1 MKQSTKV
8 IVIALVSVVL
18 GLLIGSWPKLSDT
31 TPPVLSSESWLD
43 HDCAA
48 VHPKGT
54 DAVHHGGAPSHPVFG
69 QIEVFYVA
77 RDADNGV
84 YVGATLDGEKVA
96 VERMEED
103 AAFRLVIDAEAL
115 DEGEHVLEVDIHD
128 QSFRGNAIPLTRTFV
143 VDRTPP
149 VLTLAKSSKE
159 AGQGTTAAI
168 FVRSSEPL
176 QRLDGTLDEDD
187 LPRFV
192 ALDEGLTWRTLTGIS
207 VKQET
212 GETDLRIDA
221 VDAAGHV
228 ATLQTPLMVTA
239 TDFPEGGFIKL
250 SPKKQSD
257 MKNKEKSKESNRK
270 RSAAYS
276 TLVDLP
282 VPDELFI
289 KPVEGR
295 LSSPFGKVRRYNTGV
310 VRHHL
315 GTDLAAPRGTPVKSA
330 AAGTVVLAELLHIYG
345 NAVIVNHADGV
356 STSYNHLSRI
366 DVAPGDSVAAGQAL
380 GAVGST
386 GQSTGPHLHWGMV
399 VDGAAVA
406 PEQWTIRRF
415 DAPLPDDFE

>member
-1 MKQSTKV
+1 MKQSSKV
-8 IVIALVSVVL
+8 ILIALLSVAL
-18 GLLIGSWPKLSDT
+18 GLLIGSRAKLFDK

-48 VHPKGT
+48 VHPEG
-54 DAVHHGGAPSHPVFG
+54 DAVHHGAAPEHPVFG
-69 QIEVFYVA
+69 RIEVFYVV

-84 YVGATLDGEKVA
+84 YVGATLDGEKVD
-96 VERMEED
+96 VDRMEED
-103 AAFRLVIDAEAL
+103 AAFRLAIDADAL
-115 DEGEHVLEVDIHD
+115 TEGEHVLDVDIHD
-128 QSFRGNAIPLTRTFV
+128 QSFRANAIPLTRTFV

-149 VLTLAKSSKE
+149 VIALAESSKQ

-176 QRLDGTLDEDD
+176 HSLTGNLEEGALRAFVDLD
-187 LPRFV
+187 
-192 ALDEGLTWRTLTGIS
+192 AGLTWRTLTGIG
-207 VKQET
+207 VKQVP
-212 GETDLRIDA
+212 GETDLELSA
-221 VDAAGHV
+221 VDLAGHQ
-228 ATLQTPLMVTA
+228 ATLGTELSVTL

-257 MKNKEKSKESNRK
+257 MKNREKSKESNRR

-282 VPDELFI
+282 VPTELFI
-289 KPVEGR
+289 TPVDGR

-330 AAGTVVLAELLHIYG
+330 APGTVVLAELLHIYG

-366 DVAPGDSVAAGQAL
+366 DVAPGDTVAAGDVL

-399 VDGAAVA
+399 VDGSAVA
-406 PEQWTIRRF
+406 PEQWTLRTF
-415 DAPLPDDFE
+415 AAPLPGDFE

>member
-1 MKQSTKV
+1 MKQSSKV
-8 IVIALVSVVL
+8 IVIALVGVVL
-18 GLLIGSWPKLSDT
+18 GLLIGSWPKLFDK

-48 VHPKGT
+48 VHRPGS
-54 DAVHHGGAPSHPVFG
+54 DAVHHGDAPEHPVFG

-84 YVGATLDGEKVA
+84 YVGATLDGEDVP

-103 AAFRLVIDAEAL
+103 AAFRLVIDADAL
-115 DEGEHVLEVDIHD
+115 EEGEHVLDVDIHD

-143 VDRTPP
+143 VDRTAP
-149 VLTLAKSSKE
+149 VLTVARSSKQ
-159 AGQGTTAAI
+159 AAQGTSAAI

-176 QRLDGTLDEDD
+176 HQLRATLGDRELPEAVVLDD
-187 LPRFV
+187 
-192 ALDEGLTWRTLTGIS
+192 GLTWRTLTGIG
-207 VKQET
+207 VEHAP
-212 GETDLRIDA
+212 GEITMSIDG
-221 VDAAGHV
+221 VDDAGHTV
-228 ATLQTPLMVTA
+228 LLETPLTVTS

-250 SPKKQSD
+250 SPKRQSD
-257 MKNKEKSKESNRK
+257 MKNRDKGKESNRK
-270 RSAAYS
+270 RRAAYS
-276 TLVDLP
+276 RSVDLP
-282 VPDELFI
+282 LPTDLFV
-289 KPVEGR
+289 KPVDGR
-295 LSSPFGKVRRYNTGV
+295 LSSPFGKVRRYNTGI

-366 DVAPGDSVAAGQAL
+366 DVAPGDSVARGEVV

-406 PEQWTIRRF
+406 PEQWMTQRF
-415 DAPLPDDFE
+415 DAPLPGDFE